1 MCLSLVGVYF
11 TSCVETV
18 KFVDFCG
25 KYRVPLLQYL
35 CSPRCRPQPQPQP
48 RSRAELQRQFSGSAG
63 SESQAAGA
71 SGASGASADVAM
83 ANASSSSIAGPAP
96 SEFSGLS
103 TDSETEFTSPESKE
117 PALSEAARSAQEEEQ
132 LSDRVRKVLLPF

>member
-1 MCLSLVGVYF
+1 MLLVILVGVYF

-35 CSPRCRPQPQPQP
+35 CSPRCRPQPQP
-48 RSRAELQRQFSGSAG
+48 RSVRAELQRQFSGSAG

-71 SGASGASADVAM
+71 SGASADV
-83 ANASSSSIAGPAP
+83 ANASSSSFAGPAQ

-103 TDSETEFTSPESKE
+103 TDSEAELTSPESKE
-117 PALSEAARSAQEEEQ
+117 PALSEAARSAQDEEEM
-132 LSDRVRKVLLPF
+132 SDRVRKVLLPF